1 MRHALKG
8 ATLRATAFT
17 GGHLCFLRIAFRS
30 TSPSRSVHRYLLD
43 TFEKRRRPPFLL
55 FAQFSH
61 PLFFST
67 KNLPPPYPYR
77 IYRIYIYII
86 YRYNLKKKERS
97 SSKSWVKRISR
108 FSIETVATVENVGGE
123 KRATLAVPLAA
134 SVSRS
139 RYNKTWSLHSRR
151 IHVSS
156 IYTSRHREWCDTG
169 MKEKEREERKRGE
182 EGKLEANVRLLIDG
196 TVASKG
202 THSRE
207 QSGRGGPRNRK
218 RGRYSR
224 RNYFRKGI
232 ARRDLSFDASRA
244 IGWQS
249 TTRFS
254 YSAIR
259 ATEIIVQPYFH
270 AIAWIA
276 WSALG

>member
-1 MRHALKG
+1 MSERKSG
-8 ATLRATAFT
+8 P
-17 GGHLCFLRIAFRS
+17 RS
-30 TSPSRSVHRYLLD
+30 PFHSP
-43 TFEKRRRPPFLL
+43 P
-55 FAQFSH
+55 
-61 PLFFST
+61 
-67 KNLPPPYPYR
+67 
-77 IYRIYIYII
+77 
-86 YRYNLKKKERS
+86 
-97 SSKSWVKRISR
+97 R
-108 FSIETVATVENVGGE
+108 FPEVGN
-123 KRATLAVPLAA
+123 
-134 SVSRS
+134 
-139 RYNKTWSLHSRR
+139 RYNKTRSLHSRR
-151 IHVSS
+151 IHASS
-156 IYTSRHREWCDTG
+156 IYTVG
-169 MKEKEREERKRGE
+169 MASSAIPVWRRKRREEREREGGE

-207 QSGRGGPRNRK
+207 QSGRGGPRNQ

-254 YSAIR
+254 YPAIR

-276 WSALG
+276 WSALGWLVMLLTWERA